1 MPQPTADVLNSIQ
14 QPQLK
19 VTSRSIRDYLNSLLS
34 KFKFKTNKELKASG
48 IEVETTELN
57 VLLEDALSTKT
68 EYDIKFNKL
77 DDKKNKQKIENSA
90 GAV

>member
-57 VLLEDALSTKT
+57 VLLEDVLSTKT